1 MAGGPYMKTVMY
13 SVLFIAAFYL
23 VGMACNIL
31 GLTDEQSGIPILI
44 GVFVVL
50 GIFIARGAN
59 KEK

>member
-1 MAGGPYMKTVMY
+1 MKTVMY

-23 VGMACNIL
+23 IGMACNIL